1 MSIDQEYKD
10 FSKWCRDNPAYD
22 LDPRLHTHSGRI
34 NDGGY
39 ILHKRTGTAFKAWQA
54 SRRAISSCSEIPNSS
69 DPASRQDF
77 EGEPIGYVVPRMLEA
92 MQAGKYCGI
101 SISDEKK
108 DGDIAV
114 YTHPASADV
123 PIGMSERLDVLA
135 QGLKNLQRNSGS
147 DVYQWGFVGAML
159 KDVQSMISD
168 CVPQLEDR
176 PTLGQRKAAQIG
188 KE

>member
-1 MSIDQEYKD
+1 MAKM
-10 FSKWCRDNPAYD
+10 
-22 LDPRLHTHSGRI
+22 G
-34 NDGGY
+34 
-39 ILHKRTGTAFKAWQA
+39 
-54 SRRAISSCSEIPNSS
+54 
-69 DPASRQDF
+69 
-77 EGEPIGYVVPRMLEA
+77 
-92 MQAGKYCGI
+92 
-101 SISDEKK
+101 
-108 DGDIAV
+108 
-114 YTHPASADV
+114 YTHPASSDV